1 MEQLQDV
8 NVSVDN
14 VKGQVFSIEDEYR
27 TISHLETT
35 LHELRLEA
43 NRHKQL
49 KSALENVHN
58 VLGVN
63 ELAQKARNFIDA
75 PDKPQL
81 LHAHKCLLELEKCRN
96 DILAEL
102 DIQHSESTLQDI
114 HVSHFPQKFAKSK
127 VKQVLLVARRR
138 VL

>member
-1 MEQLQDV
+1 MEQLQNV
-8 NVSVDN
+8 NESVDN
-14 VKGQVFSIEDEYR
+14 VRGQVYSIEDEYR

-114 HVSHFPQKFAKSK
+114 HVRDTTKKKACYG
-127 VKQVLLVARRR
+127 VKNFQE
-138 VL
+138 